1 MRTGEEGRGE
11 EPGAIDQRRDRDE
24 GERDLPGIPPR
35 DPSARRGNRARSE
48 GRARTLGASRAHDF
62 DELFLHAS
70 LEVRLG
76 EVQPQPERGE
86 LGLEKAEE
94 VGDVGE
100 IVHLD
105 RHRLLR
111 PGDGDVDAHARDV
124 RVRLHRH
131 RDDANARRRR
141 DRTWIRARG
150 SANCQEPSGEKPSFP
165 PGLRVVRLSG
175 AAGTWR
181 AARGSVVNLGR
192 PGGRPA
198 GSSRHSRVR
207 VLDGSLQAASGASTH
222 VFRAPRKIRPAG

>member
-100 IVHLD
+100 IVHLERD
-105 RHRLLR
+105 RLVRA
-111 PGDGDVDAHARDV
+111 GDGHVDGQAIDVG
-124 RVRLHRH
+124 VRLHRH
-131 RDDANARRRR
+131 LSEGR
-141 DRTWIRARG
+141 IRGAAPRVAPCG
-150 SANCQEPSGEKPSFP
+150 SDLRPPPAQNRKPSLPRSFA
-165 PGLRVVRLSG
+165 LSQK
-175 AAGTWR
+175 
-181 AARGSVVNLGR
+181 
-192 PGGRPA
+192 P
-198 GSSRHSRVR
+198 
-207 VLDGSLQAASGASTH
+207 
-222 VFRAPRKIRPAG
+222 

>member
-105 RHRLLR
+105 RHRLVR

-131 RDDANARRRR
+131 RDDATARRRR

-165 PGLRVVRLSG
+165 PGLRVLTKSG
-175 AAGTWR
+175 VARCPRVSESR
-181 AARGSVVNLGR
+181 AARRAAGGLLPAQPRPSSGR
-192 PGGRPA
+192 IAPGRLRCEHTRL
-198 GSSRHSRVR
+198 SR
-207 VLDGSLQAASGASTH
+207 AA
-222 VFRAPRKIRPAG
+222 